1 MGATSSTPSSGSASL
16 GSLPPDALALVATHL
31 DPTSRALLA
40 RTSKS
45 VRAAILA
52 AGLDVAREFDPKHFA
67 KSPSMLRWA
76 RANGGFRSEEET
88 FAAAAFRGDWETL
101 KFLVKD
107 RCRWDS
113 RTCREA
119 ARGGHADVLKWAR
132 SEGCGVVDEE
142 TFAAAA
148 ESGDWPTLRF
158 LRAEGY
164 RWDAETCA
172 AAAQHGHL
180 DVLRWAREN
189 GCEWSKKT
197 CEHAAGHGHLEIL
210 KYAATNGCEFDDIT
224 CMCAAGYG
232 DLETLKWAHE
242 WGIPWSK
249 YACNAAAS
257 FGHLEILKYLVE
269 NGCPWGPGTA
279 KCAADDGHL
288 HVLRWLAEND
298 PDGRA
303 KGFEHLLG

>member
-1 MGATSSTPSSGSASL
+1 MGLSKIPKKGPNRRFWRASFWYFPVTIVVL
-16 GSLPPDALALVATHL
+16 
-31 DPTSRALLA
+31 
-40 RTSKS
+40 
-45 VRAAILA
+45 AAILA

-88 FAAAAFRGDWETL
+88 FAAAAFGGDWETL
-101 KFLVKD
+101 RFLVKD

-189 GCEWSKKT
+189 GCEWNKKT

-210 KYAATNGCEFDDIT
+210 KYAATNGCE
-224 CMCAAGYG
+224 AGVGAVRPVSAIVTG
-232 DLETLKWAHE
+232 DRSDASVGTSDRADSPTAWPTSAMRGGA
-242 WGIPWSK
+242 GISRRPES
-249 YACNAAAS
+249 AS
-257 FGHLEILKYLVE
+257 RVKRSTSG
-269 NGCPWGPGTA
+269 
-279 KCAADDGHL
+279 
-288 HVLRWLAEND
+288 
-298 PDGRA
+298 
-303 KGFEHLLG
+303 